1 MTYGPI
7 TSCQIEG
14 VKVEVVT
21 DFFFLGSNI
30 NADGDCSREIRRC
43 LLLTGKLR
51 QT

>member
-14 VKVEVVT
+14 AKVEVVT
-21 DFFFLGSNI
+21 DFFFLGSSI
-30 NADGDCSREIRRC
+30 SADGDCSREIRRC

-51 QT
+51 KT